1 MSSLGEDS
9 FFDAL
14 FRVMWDLETDIF
26 AEPDRTL
33 ALLAD
38 IVPKCKK
45 QRNRLRAM
53 YDCGAMDYI
62 EKAIADRKKYEH
74 YLCQAVNAIVNGMNI
89 SSEKAVF
96 SVNVI
101 INLWNGELP
110 EIDEYTE
117 DEEVEEDVEEIVFD
131 EDEDISTENEEDVDD
146 DLIVN
151 VLFPDSDTMHNDNK
165 KNDKGGGEEMLF
177 LQDVATD
184 TQQGDEQNN
193 NTPEQQST
201 DGDNGGSADTGK
213 SGGDSS
219 DSSDNGGGESTQQPR
234 ESVLSKLVNSWC
246 RCSFEEGRPLM
257 LACPVGWVIL
267 LLCSALGCFM
277 VYDIPLGD
285 KLVVPTFAFMFSVLT
300 AKRHYRFESVGRFSI
315 LIAVFYLVAMFRSL
329 WLGGAEF
336 GYVCI
341 IVDIAAM
348 AIFNSGRIGDFLDGS
363 KKRPGFAYTMIIMLS
378 FIVTAGAYAVQNVT
392 V

>member
-1 MSSLGEDS
+1 MGQVSILGEDS

-45 QRNRLRAM
+45 QRNRLKAM
-53 YDCGAMDYI
+53 YECGAMEYI
-62 EKAIADRKKYEH
+62 EKAVADRKKYEH
-74 YLCQAVNAIVNGMNI
+74 YMCEAVNAVVNGMNI
-89 SSEKAVF
+89 STDKAVF

-101 INLWNGELP
+101 INLWNGDLP

-117 DEEVEEDVEEIVFD
+117 DEEVNEDLEEIVFD
-131 EDEDISTENEEDVDD
+131 EEESYEDKAEDDKDDLDIGMIFPEEDKKTENNE
-146 DLIVN
+146 
-151 VLFPDSDTMHNDNK
+151 S
-165 KNDKGGGEEMLF
+165 DKGGGEEMLF

-184 TQQGDEQNN
+184 AQQPEEQNN
-193 NTPEQQST
+193 NPPEQPQPQPAE
-201 DGDNGGSADTGK
+201 GDNGGS
-213 SGGDSS
+213 
-219 DSSDNGGGESTQQPR
+219 SDNGGSGGDNTQPP
-234 ESVLSKLVNSWC
+234 EPVFSKLVNSWC
-246 RCSFEEGRPLM
+246 RCSFEDGRPLM
-257 LACPVGWVIL
+257 IACPIGWLIM

-285 KLVVPTFAFMFSVLT
+285 KFVVPTFAFMFSVLT
-300 AKRHYRFESVGRFSI
+300 AKRLYRFESVGRFSI

-329 WLGGAEF
+329 WIGGADF

-392 V
+392 G